1 VVVLGPSA
9 LVGKRLDVA
18 SVWAAKAGNT
28 GYTVAYWPDGKRY
41 VTGFTAG
48 AADPQNSSFSGLV
61 LARQSALIAFEPIA
75 GLRRYLLLWGGA
87 TALVFVSLAWFGAKW
102 IAAPLRGLAAVA
114 DELGRGG
121 SGHPFPV
128 SARYAEVALLSNSL
142 TALLTRQRQNE
153 RRFRTLALLDPL
165 TGLPNRTLFRDR
177 LRQAVV
183 LSRRTK
189 RSAALLILDLDRFK
203 DVNDTLGHPTGDRLL
218 GEAARRLRGCLRET
232 DTVARLGGD
241 EFAVILSELQRETD
255 AAILAQKAVAQLAR
269 PFHFDG
275 QDVHVGASVGIAIC
289 NAGATDPDQLLRQA
303 DLALYS
309 AKALGGRNFDIFA
322 PAMAEDFAARRE
334 LERDLR
340 QAFETGELE
349 VHFQPEL
356 DMRSGQLRG
365 AEALLRWRRHE
376 RGWVSPA
383 QFVAVAE
390 ANGLIGPIGSW
401 TLRQACRQARIWRE
415 TEFPALTIAVNVSLS
430 QCRHYDLTATVQE
443 ALQEAGLPPEALE
456 IEVTESVFLR
466 EDDEIVLTQL
476 RRLRSLGVTVAI
488 DDFGTGYSSLG
499 RLRTLPVDKVK
510 IDQSFIARLGHEA
523 GADAVVRAIV
533 ELGHGLG
540 LRVTAEGVETHDQLA
555 FLRLVDCDSAQG
567 FLIGRPVQA
576 NNLTAEARMAATA
589 GLRQLLDRVGRSGE
603 LP

>member
-1 VVVLGPSA
+1 V
-9 LVGKRLDVA
+9 
-18 SVWAAKAGNT
+18 
-28 GYTVAYWPDGKRY
+28 
-41 VTGFTAG
+41 
-48 AADPQNSSFSGLV
+48 
-61 LARQSALIAFEPIA
+61 
-75 GLRRYLLLWGGA
+75 A

-102 IAAPLRGLAAVA
+102 IAAPLRGLAAAA
-114 DELGRGG
+114 DELGRSG
-121 SGHPFPV
+121 SSYLLPV

-142 TALLTRQRQNE
+142 TALLERLRQNE
-153 RRFRTLALLDPL
+153 RRFRTLALRDPL

-177 LRQAVV
+177 LRQAVAH
-183 LSRRTK
+183 SRRTK

-203 DVNDTLGHPTGDRLL
+203 DVNDTFGHPTGDRLL
-218 GEAARRLRGCLRET
+218 AEAARRLTSCLRQT

-255 AAILAQKAVAQLAR
+255 ASILAQKAVAQLAR

-289 NAGATDPDQLLRQA
+289 NAGGTNPDQLLRHA

-309 AKALGGRNFDIFA
+309 AKASGGRDFDFFA
-322 PAMAEDFAARRE
+322 PAMAADFAARRE

-340 QAFETGELE
+340 HAFEMGKLDL
-349 VHFQPEL
+349 HFQPEL

-365 AEALLRWRRHE
+365 AEALLRWRRHD
-376 RGWVSPA
+376 RGWVNPA

-390 ANGLIGPIGSW
+390 ANGLIRPIGSW
-401 TLRQACRQARIWRE
+401 TLHQACRQARIWRE
-415 TEFPALTIAVNVSLS
+415 TELPALTVAVNVSLT
-430 QCRHYDLTATVQE
+430 QCRHPDLTATVQK

-456 IEVTESVFLR
+456 IEVTESVFVR
-466 EDDEIVLTQL
+466 EDDEVVLTQL
-476 RRLRSLGVTVAI
+476 RGLRSLGVAVAI

-499 RLRTLPVDKVK
+499 RLRALPVDKVK
-510 IDQSFIARLGHEA
+510 IDQSFIARLGQEE

-540 LRVTAEGVETHDQLA
+540 LRVTAEGVETQDQLK
-555 FLRLVDCDSAQG
+555 FLRSVGCDGVQG

-576 NNLTAEARMAATA
+576 NELTADPPLATTD
-589 GLRQLLDRVGRSGE
+589 GLKRGVGRVSRSGE